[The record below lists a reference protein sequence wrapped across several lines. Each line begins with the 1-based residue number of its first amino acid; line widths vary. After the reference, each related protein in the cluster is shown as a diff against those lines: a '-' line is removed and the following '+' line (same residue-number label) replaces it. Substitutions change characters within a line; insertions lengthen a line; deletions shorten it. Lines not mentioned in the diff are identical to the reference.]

1 MPTAL
6 TTLLFILI
14 GLLTWTV
21 PFCSA
26 AEVTL
31 VVHPA
36 NPLPA
41 ISRQDAEMI
50 FLGKK
55 TGWDSGG
62 AIHVVVNEERMVYDD
77 FCRKILK
84 KTPLQYLLY
93 RKKMLFNGSGI
104 PPLTMADDESV
115 IAFISGSP
123 SAVGF
128 IDSRS
133 LDDRVRALVL
143 RE

>member
-1 MPTAL
+1 MPTVL
-6 TTLLFILI
+6 STLLCMLI
-14 GLLTWTV
+14 GLLTWIV
-21 PFCSA
+21 PPCSA
-26 AEVTL
+26 TEVIL

-41 ISRQDAEMI
+41 ISRQDAAMI

-62 AIHVVVNEERMVYDD
+62 TIHVVVNEESMVYDG
-77 FCRKILK
+77 FSREILK

-104 PPLTMADDESV
+104 PPLTMADDDSV
-115 IAFISGSP
+115 IAFIAGSP

-128 IDSRS
+128 IDRRS
-133 LDDRVRALVL
+133 LDGRVRELVL